1 MKYALTILMIVW
13 IFILGCDAENVV
25 NSFASANSPEAKISI
40 LNQDELNDVIP
51 GDSISLQILFEVKNM
66 VPIKE
71 VIFKIGFN
79 GELFKPTNLDESGLF
94 VNKNSFNFIVEPFTD
109 SNGNEE
115 WDVGEEFIDSNGN
128 GSYDEPRTNFFSL
141 SGEPFTDN
149 NQNSQ
154 WDEGENYNDENG
166 NGEYDNADLSPIGLI
181 SVSSNSFEGT
191 LGIPDPINNGNQS
204 GSGDICILDLVG
216 IYSESLITLE
226 IIDVSEYDFS
236 TSEFVEVSPHWDSWD
251 VTSTLEVGSQY
262 DPIISFNILEQES
275 DYVTIELNI
284 EDSPQ
289 IAEFL
294 SIINYDTAVLNV
306 AQYEFLNFF
315 SSANYYNSY
324 QNNIV
329 DGRVSISSD
338 HSIISN
344 PNADLNSDPISQG
357 TGTIIKI
364 KFYIID
370 ESASSTFIAIDGVSA
385 KGYSISDEIV
395 YDYNTMFW
403 DIEETIS
410 IDF

>member
-13 IFILGCDAENVV
+13 ILILGCDTE
-25 NSFASANSPEAKISI
+25 SIANSLGGTNPPEAKISI

-51 GDSISLQILFEVKNM
+51 GDSINLQILFEVKNM

-71 VIFKIGFN
+71 IRFKIGFN
-79 GELFKPTNLDESGLF
+79 DQLFQPTNLEANGMF
-94 VNKNSFNFIVEPFTD
+94 VNHSSFQFED
-109 SNGNEE
+109 QA
-115 WDVGEEFIDSNGN
+115 
-128 GSYDEPRTNFFSL
+128 NFFSL
-141 SGEPFTDN
+141 AGEPFSDN
-149 NQNSQ
+149 NGDGKWN
-154 WDEGENYNDENG
+154 EGENYEDENG

-191 LGIPDPINNGNQS
+191 LGIPDAANNGNKS
-204 GSGDICILDLVG
+204 GSGDICILDLAG

-226 IIDVSEYDFS
+226 IIDASEYDFS

-275 DYVTIELNI
+275 DYITIELNI

-289 IAEFL
+289 IVEFS

-329 DGRVSISSD
+329 DGRVSISSA

-344 PNADLNSDPISQG
+344 PNTDLNSEPISQG
-357 TGTIIKI
+357 TGSIIKI

-370 ESASSTFIAIDGVSA
+370 ESASSTFIAIDGASA
-385 KGYSISDEIV
+385 KGYSISDEII

>member
-25 NSFASANSPEAKISI
+25 NSFASANPPEAKISI

-71 VIFKIGFN
+71 IRFKIGFN
-79 GELFKPTNLDESGLF
+79 DQLFQPTNLEANGMF
-94 VNKNSFNFIVEPFTD
+94 VNHSSFQFED
-109 SNGNEE
+109 QA
-115 WDVGEEFIDSNGN
+115 
-128 GSYDEPRTNFFSL
+128 NFFSL
-141 SGEPFTDN
+141 AGEPFSDN
-149 NQNSQ
+149 NGDGKWN
-154 WDEGENYNDENG
+154 EGENYEDENG

-191 LGIPDPINNGNQS
+191 LGIPDAANNGNKS
-204 GSGDICILDLVG
+204 GSGDICILDLAG

-226 IIDVSEYDFS
+226 IIDASEYDFS

-275 DYVTIELNI
+275 DYITIELNI

-289 IAEFL
+289 IVEFS

-306 AQYEFLNFF
+306 GPYEFLNFF
-315 SSANYYNSY
+315 NLDDYDESYGNY
-324 QNNIV
+324 IE
-329 DGRVSISSD
+329 DGRVSMSLE

-344 PNADLNSDPISQG
+344 PNTDLNSEPISQG
-357 TGTIIKI
+357 TGSIIKI

-370 ESASSTFIAIDGVSA
+370 ESASSTFIAIDGASA
-385 KGYSISDEIV
+385 KGYSISDEII

>member
-13 IFILGCDAENVV
+13 ILILGCDTE
-25 NSFASANSPEAKISI
+25 SIANSLGGTNPPEAKISI

-51 GDSISLQILFEVKNM
+51 GDSINLQILFEVKNM

-71 VIFKIGFN
+71 IRFKIGFN
-79 GELFKPTNLDESGLF
+79 DQLFQPTNLEANGMF
-94 VNKNSFNFIVEPFTD
+94 VNHSSFQFED
-109 SNGNEE
+109 QA
-115 WDVGEEFIDSNGN
+115 
-128 GSYDEPRTNFFSL
+128 NFFSL
-141 SGEPFTDN
+141 AGEPFSDN
-149 NQNSQ
+149 NGDGKWN
-154 WDEGENYNDENG
+154 EGENYEDENG

-191 LGIPDPINNGNQS
+191 LGIPDAANNGNKS
-204 GSGDICILDLVG
+204 GSGDICILDLAG

-226 IIDVSEYDFS
+226 IIDASEYDFS
-236 TSEFVEVSPHWDSWD
+236 TSEFVEVSPNWDSWD

-275 DYVTIELNI
+275 DYITIELDI

-289 IAEFL
+289 IVEFS

-329 DGRVSISSD
+329 DGRVSISSA

-344 PNADLNSDPISQG
+344 PNTDLNSEPISQG
-357 TGTIIKI
+357 TGSIIKI

-370 ESASSTFIAIDGVSA
+370 ESASSTFIAIDGASA
-385 KGYSISDEIV
+385 KGYSISDEII